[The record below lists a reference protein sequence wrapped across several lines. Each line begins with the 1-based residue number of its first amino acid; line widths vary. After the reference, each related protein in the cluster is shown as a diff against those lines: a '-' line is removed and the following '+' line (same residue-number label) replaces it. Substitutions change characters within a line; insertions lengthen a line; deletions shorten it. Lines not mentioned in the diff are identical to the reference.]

1 MKIGLYGGSF
11 DPIHYGHIH
20 PVREAKEA
28 LALDRVIYL
37 PTANP
42 PHKSVSRQRDGS
54 RRGGAPALAR
64 YAMVELA
71 LLAETDSFV
80 STFELGDEVTFTVD
94 TLRHFRRRQP
104 EARLFLILGRDSFVR
119 LDTWR
124 EWRKLLELA
133 ELAVLERPGAA
144 VDQIP
149 RQLEAALDRS
159 RVHRIAN
166 APVAASSTE
175 IRRRLSASTPFVGVP
190 PGPQDGVPPG
200 PQDDLHQLVPSL
212 VLDYIAKY
220 EFYR

>member
-11 DPIHYGHIH
+11 DPIHYGHLR
-20 PVREAKEA
+20 PVREAREA

-42 PHKSVSRQRDGS
+42 PHKSASRRRDGS
-54 RRGGAPALAR
+54 RHGGAAALAR

-71 LLAETDSFV
+71 LLAEEGCFV
-80 STFELGDEVTFTVD
+80 STFELGDEVTYTVD

-104 EARLFLILGRDSFVR
+104 DVRLFLILGYDSFVR

-124 EWRKLLELA
+124 EWREILELA
-133 ELAVLERPGAA
+133 ELAVLERLGAA
-144 VDQIP
+144 AHPLP
-149 RQLEAALDRS
+149 RRLDAALDRT

-166 APVAASSTE
+166 TPVAASSTE
-175 IRRRLSASTPFVGVP
+175 IRRRLSAVPSTGHPDDLYQMVP
-190 PGPQDGVPPG
+190 P
-200 PQDDLHQLVPSL
+200 L

-220 EFYR
+220 ELYR